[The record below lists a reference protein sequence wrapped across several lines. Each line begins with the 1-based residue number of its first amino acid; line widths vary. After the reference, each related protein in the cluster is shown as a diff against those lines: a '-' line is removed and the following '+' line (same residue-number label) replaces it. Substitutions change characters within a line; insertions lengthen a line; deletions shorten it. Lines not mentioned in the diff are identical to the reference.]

1 MSIAPHLPHRSGT
14 PTAPAPGVG
23 FARDLAGWGG
33 RRALVH
39 DGRVVSYADLAGLV
53 AERAER
59 LGPVRRLV
67 LLEMASDVDSVATYL
82 AALAGGH
89 PVVVVDAARP
99 DVVAA
104 TRAAYDPDVVAR
116 GDALDERRPGTA
128 HDLHPDLAA
137 LLSTSGSTGSP
148 RLVRLSAANLQ
159 ANAESIAAYLPLRE
173 DDLAALSLPLHYCYG
188 LSVLHTHLLRG
199 AGVLLSEASVVDP
212 CFWAAAH
219 EHGATSLAGVPH
231 TFELLER
238 VGLDEVAPAT
248 LRYLTQAGGAMS
260 PARVR
265 AYAEL
270 GQRRGFDLFV
280 MYGQTEATARM
291 AYLPPDLAAARPTAI
306 GVPVP
311 GGRFELAEVPGAP
324 EGTGELVYEGPNV
337 MLGYAEGPGDLGRG
351 RDVHRL
357 RTGDLARRGDDGLW
371 EVVGRLSRIAKVM
384 GLRIDLDRVE
394 RALVGD
400 GVRALVASTP
410 PTDGATEQLVVAVEP
425 RADGGATRLLARVCR
440 LVTAA
445 TGLPAA
451 AVQVHAVA
459 QLPRLTNGKPD
470 HRSVAALAAP
480 APTGA
485 APPAPAQPETVRD
498 VLSGVLGRPVGDDD
512 TFAGLGG
519 DSLTYVETSVRLE
532 EALGHLPAD
541 WHLRTVADLEGGAV
555 ARTRR
560 GRAVETNVVLRA
572 VAIVAVVGTHANLL
586 TLLGGAHLLLALAG
600 FNLARFALGDV
611 GRRERVRRLVAGAV
625 RVVVP
630 AVLWIGGTALL
641 LGAYPWQTALL
652 VNGFLGPPGW
662 TEPAWHHWFVEALVL
677 LVLGVAALVA
687 VPVLDRTERRWPFWF
702 PVALTLMALLT
713 RYELV
718 PLPDGDVIH
727 RAPVVAWLLTL
738 GWAVARAR
746 STGHRLVVSALAVLT
761 VPGFFADDA
770 RSAVVVA
777 GLLVLTWSRQ
787 VRLPAAA
794 ARLAATLAGASL
806 YIYLTHWQ
814 VYPHLED
821 DYPALATLLSLVVGV
836 LAWRVATRAE
846 RLLRGTRRPG
856 RPGPNFP
863 LTRRKSPAHPA

>member
-1 MSIAPHLPHRSGT
+1 MSIAPHLPDRSGA
-14 PTAPAPGVG
+14 PTTTPAPCVG
-23 FARDLAGWGG
+23 FARDLAAWGR

-39 DGRVVSYADLAGLV
+39 EGRVVSYADLAALV

-116 GDALDERRPGTA
+116 GDALEEQRPGSA
-128 HDLHPDLAA
+128 HDLHPELAA

-148 RLVRLSAANLQ
+148 RLVRLSAENLQ
-159 ANAESIAAYLPLRE
+159 ANAESIAAYLPLRD

-199 AGVLLSEASVVDP
+199 AGVLLSDASVVDP
-212 CFWAAAH
+212 CFWAAAR

-238 VGLDEVAPAT
+238 VGLDEVAPTT
-248 LRYLTQAGGAMS
+248 LRYLTQAGGAMA
-260 PARVR
+260 PERVR

-291 AYLPPDLAAARPTAI
+291 AYLPPDLAGARPGTI
-306 GVPVP
+306 GLPVP
-311 GGRFELAEVPGAP
+311 GGRFELAEAPGAP
-324 EGTGELVYEGPNV
+324 AGTGELVYEGPNV
-337 MLGYAEGPGDLGRG
+337 MLGYAEGPADLARG
-351 RDVHRL
+351 REVHRL

-371 EVVGRLSRIAKVM
+371 EVVGRLSRTAKVM

-394 RALVGD
+394 RALVAD

-410 PTDGATEQLVVAVEP
+410 PVDGATEQLVVAVEP
-425 RADGGATRLLARVCR
+425 RATGGATRLLARVRR
-440 LVTAA
+440 LVAAA

-451 AVQVHAVA
+451 ALQVHAVA
-459 QLPRLTNGKPD
+459 QLPRLANGKPD
-470 HRSVAALAAP
+470 HRAVAALAQP
-480 APTGA
+480 APERSG
-485 APPAPAQPETVRD
+485 PAQPETVRD
-498 VLSGVLGRPVGDDD
+498 VLTAVLGRSVGDDD

-532 EALGHLPAD
+532 EALGHLPPD
-541 WHLRTVADLEGGAV
+541 WHLRTVAELEGAAV

-611 GRRERVRRLVAGAV
+611 TRRERVRRLLTGAA

-677 LVLGVAALVA
+677 LVLGVGALVA

-702 PVALTLMALLT
+702 PVALTLLALLT

-746 STGHRLVVSALAVLT
+746 TIGHRLVVSALAVLT

-777 GLLVLTWSRQ
+777 GLLVLTWSRR
-787 VRLPAAA
+787 VRLPASA
-794 ARLAATLAGASL
+794 ARLVACLAGASL

-846 RLLRGTRRPG
+846 RRLRRARRPG
-856 RPGPNFP
+856 ANFP
-863 LTRRKSPAHPA
+863 PTRRRSPADPARTSP

>member
-1 MSIAPHLPHRSGT
+1 MSIAPHPPEHSGS
-14 PTAPAPGVG
+14 PAAAPATGVG
-23 FARDLAGWGG
+23 FARDLASWGA

-39 DGRVVSYADLAGLV
+39 AGRVVSYADLARLV
-53 AERAER
+53 DDRAAR

-116 GDALDERRPGTA
+116 GDVLDEQRDGTA
-128 HDLHPDLAA
+128 HDLHPELAA

-148 RLVRLSAANLQ
+148 RLVRLSAENLQ
-159 ANAESIAAYLPLRE
+159 ANAESIAAYLPLRG
-173 DDLAALSLPLHYCYG
+173 DDLAALSLSLHYCYG

-199 AGVLLSEASVVDP
+199 AGVLLGDASVVDP
-212 CFWAAAH
+212 CFWAAAR

-231 TFELLER
+231 TFELLDR
-238 VGLDEVAPAT
+238 VGLDTVAPDS
-248 LRYLTQAGGAMS
+248 LRYLTQAGGAMA
-260 PARVR
+260 PDRVR
-265 AYAEL
+265 SYAEL

-291 AYLPPDLAAARPTAI
+291 AYLPPDLAGTRPGAI

-311 GGRFELAEVPGAP
+311 GGRFDLAEVPGAP

-337 MLGYAEGPGDLGRG
+337 MLGYAEHPDDLARG
-351 RDVHRL
+351 REVTRL

-371 EVVGRLSRIAKVM
+371 EVVGRLSRTAKVL

-394 RALVGD
+394 RALVAD
-400 GVRALVASTP
+400 GVRALVAGTP

-425 RADGGATRLLARVCR
+425 RATGGSARLVARVRR
-440 LVTAA
+440 LVTAL

-451 AVQVHAVA
+451 AVQVHPVP
-459 QLPRLTNGKPD
+459 QLPRLANGKPD
-470 HRSVAALAAP
+470 HRGVAALAAP
-480 APTGA
+480 APERATTAATG
-485 APPAPAQPETVRD
+485 VRD
-498 VLSGVLGRPVGDDD
+498 VLGEVLGRPVGDDD

-541 WHLRTVADLEGGAV
+541 WHLRTVAELEAGTTT
-555 ARTRR
+555 RTRR
-560 GRAVETNVVLRA
+560 GRGVETNVVLRA
-572 VAIVAVVGTHANLL
+572 VAIVAVVGTHADLF

-611 GRRERVRRLVAGAV
+611 TRRERVQRLLTAAA

-702 PVALTLMALLT
+702 PVALTLLALLT

-746 STGHRLVVSALAVLT
+746 TTGHRLVVSALAVLT

-770 RSAVVVA
+770 RSAAVIV
-777 GLLVLTWSRQ
+777 GLLLLTWSRQ
-787 VRLPAAA
+787 VRLPGLL

-821 DYPALATLLSLVVGV
+821 DLPALATLLSLVVGV
-836 LAWRVATRAE
+836 AVWRAVTTTE
-846 RLLRGTRRPG
+846 RRLRR
-856 RPGPNFP
+856 
-863 LTRRKSPAHPA
+863 